1 MFLFLQLHLHT
12 EYTAKPNLI
21 LEYIGESLYFQV
33 NSSATRQGI
42 NSVVPPW
49 GAAVS
54 VTGVVQC
61 DTAQAGLTTVGRKIF
76 TEFSFISL
84 YSKAMYVEKHI

>member
-1 MFLFLQLHLHT
+1 M
-12 EYTAKPNLI
+12 
-21 LEYIGESLYFQV
+21 
-33 NSSATRQGI
+33 
-42 NSVVPPW
+42 VPPW